1 MVGMPIADAVGAP
14 LEFTPVNMA
23 GALHRFDRATMT
35 YEGPSNRFRLLP
47 GQWTD
52 DASMGFCIADSL
64 IVRREYD
71 GSDMR
76 VRFHNWWTGG
86 YNNAFR
92 NDKARGERSSV
103 G

>member
-23 GALHRFDRATMT
+23 GSLHRFDRATMT
-35 YEGPSNRFRLLP
+35 YTGPSNRFQLLP

-64 IVRREYD
+64 IVRKEYD

-76 VRFHNWWTGG
+76 VRFHNWWAGG

-92 NDKARGERSSV
+92 NDKVRGDRSSV